1 MTRRSAVIPC
11 EPATPKAASWVA
23 QCDLRGR
30 RAGVDFTMPGTGA
43 ASAGRAPARSHL
55 RD

>member
-30 RAGVDFTMPGTGA
+30 RARVDFTMPGPDP
-43 ASAGRAPARSHL
+43 ASAGRAPAWSDL